1 MARSRRNR
9 DSALPT
15 EDASQDPLLLALP
28 PVTFDPLP
36 EVDPYQSDPIQN
48 LTEVQ
53 DGRLWSPSTISESS
67 SLVGTSSPT
76 TTIPAQ
82 PGPLLPS
89 RIAYDR
95 PVEAIHCV
103 RRKQRREVIF
113 AKNYRRRGRGGSR
126 KRDFWSQFKC

>member
-1 MARSRRNR
+1 MARNRRKS

-15 EDASQDPLLLALP
+15 EDASQDPLLLSMP

-36 EVDPYQSDPIQN
+36 QIDPYQSDPIQS

-53 DGRLWSPSTISESS
+53 DGRLWSPETITQSSTT
-67 SLVGTSSPT
+67 VGTIAPT
-76 TTIPAQ
+76 TTIAQ
-82 PGPLLPS
+82 SGPLPS
-89 RIAYDR
+89 RLSYDY